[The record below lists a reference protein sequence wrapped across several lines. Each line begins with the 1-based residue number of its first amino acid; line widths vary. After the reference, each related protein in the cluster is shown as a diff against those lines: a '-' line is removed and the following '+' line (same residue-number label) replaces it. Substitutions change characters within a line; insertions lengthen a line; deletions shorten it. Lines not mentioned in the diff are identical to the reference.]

1 MYLEVKKFILLIYK
15 TKILLDAIN
24 ACWYNTL
31 LRRTTLV
38 TGYVLMLK
46 YIFMIFSLGTTSKKK
61 SKLRDIGPKGRE
73 GSEKNQFFSLIRKR
87 ENYLRGGG
95 VKSKSPF
102 LFGNFIGK
110 FWIFFVRVLT
120 TNWVKFLFF

>member
-1 MYLEVKKFILLIYK
+1 MIRL
-15 TKILLDAIN
+15 N
-24 ACWYNTL
+24 L
-31 LRRTTLV
+31 LRDA
-38 TGYVLMLK
+38 
-46 YIFMIFSLGTTSKKK
+46 FKKK

-102 LFGNFIGK
+102 FI
-110 FWIFFVRVLT
+110 WELY
-120 TNWVKFLFF
+120 W

>member
-1 MYLEVKKFILLIYK
+1 MTWWIGL
-15 TKILLDAIN
+15 
-24 ACWYNTL
+24 
-31 LRRTTLV
+31 
-38 TGYVLMLK
+38 G
-46 YIFMIFSLGTTSKKK
+46 SLGLSALILGIILFRDDLQKK

-73 GSEKNQFFSLIRKR
+73 GLEKNHFFSLIRKR

-110 FWIFFVRVLT
+110 F
-120 TNWVKFLFF
+120 

>member
-1 MYLEVKKFILLIYK
+1 
-15 TKILLDAIN
+15 
-24 ACWYNTL
+24 
-31 LRRTTLV
+31 V

-87 ENYLRGGG
+87 ENYLGGEG
-95 VKSKSPF
+95 LNPKVPF
-102 LFGNFIGK
+102 YLGILLVNFEY
-110 FWIFFVRVLT
+110 
-120 TNWVKFLFF
+120 FL